1 MSAHDA
7 FLAALA
13 DHAPVMDARRRRL
26 VPRANAEQALDTP
39 DDAADRGADDG
50 TDRACD
56 AEAFIRAMDEA
67 ARNALSLGRDRRGN
81 GGGDD
86 ACVQDLRFHAT
97 PLYSS
102 YDIVT
107 LQ

>member
-1 MSAHDA
+1 
-7 FLAALA
+7 
-13 DHAPVMDARRRRL
+13 L
-26 VPRANAEQALDTP
+26 VAGANAEQALDTP
-39 DDAADRGADDG
+39 DDAADRRADDG

-56 AEAFIRAMDEA
+56 AKALIRAMDEA
-67 ARNALSLGRDRRGN
+67 AGNALSLGRDRRGD

-102 YDIVT
+102 YDIVRR
-107 LQ
+107 Q